1 VYFNWLQQ
9 GSRYDRNFIGIEAKT
24 VSKGSMEKNNG
35 KQQFFPHML
44 LFAMRSNLR
53 KKPAENSEMETE
65 REQKVK
71 KTKMF

>member
-1 VYFNWLQQ
+1 
-9 GSRYDRNFIGIEAKT
+9 
-24 VSKGSMEKNNG
+24 MEKNNG